1 MAVRHGVSDP
11 VAVYHALLENDGL
24 AAASIGVLQD
34 GQREKRLVFGERPVS
49 ITLRPQLVSARRY
62 RDAVDA
68 SQTIYTALG
77 RLEEA
82 ILADAALRAELD
94 LEPEEERLALADP
107 GCDSSSTSSRID
119 GFLTDRLRYVEY
131 NAESPAGMAYADT
144 LTGVFERLPVMRAF
158 RKRFRLRALPTRVR
172 QLGAMLRAFRQ
183 WGGAR
188 TPVIAIVDWGGLPT
202 TVEFEM
208 FRDYFRSRGVKT
220 VICDPRA
227 MEFRRGRLYADG
239 TPVNLVYRR
248 VLTSELLAKGMEA
261 AALRDAYL
269 AGAACVLNTFRAK
282 LLHKK
287 MSLALLS
294 DTRYASFYTPE
305 QRLAI
310 ARHVPWTRKVRQG
323 ASTRGDRPIRDLATY
338 IAEHRGELVL
348 KPNDEYGGKGVV
360 LGWTVPQPEWER
372 ALAAALDEPFVVQE
386 RVPVPRE
393 RFPVALDGLK
403 FLELAMDMNPYLFD
417 GRAAGCLSRL
427 SSSALLNVT
436 SGAGSVAPTYV
447 VEGPA

>member
-1 MAVRHGVSDP
+1 MAVCQGVSDP
-11 VAVYHALLENDGL
+11 VGVYHALLENDGL
-24 AAASIGVLQD
+24 ASASIGVLLD
-34 GQREKRLVFGERPVS
+34 GQREKRLVFGDRPVS
-49 ITLRPQLVSARRY
+49 ITLRPQLVSARLY
-62 RDAVDA
+62 REAVAA
-68 SQTIYTALG
+68 SQTMYAALG
-77 RLEEA
+77 RLEKA
-82 ILADAALRAELD
+82 LLADAKLRAELD
-94 LEPEEERLALADP
+94 LEPEEEHLALADP
-107 GCDSSSTSSRID
+107 GCRSSSTSSRID

-158 RKRFRLRALPTRVR
+158 RKRFRLRALPTRAR
-172 QLGAMLRAFRQ
+172 MLGAMLRAFRQ
-183 WGGAR
+183 WGRAR
-188 TPVIAIVDWGGLPT
+188 TPVIAIVDWVGLPT

-208 FRDYFRSRGVKT
+208 FRDYFKGRGVKT

-227 MEFRRGRLYADG
+227 LEFRRGRLYADG
-239 TPVNLVYRR
+239 TAVNLVYRR
-248 VLTSELLAKGMEA
+248 VLTSELLAKGKEA
-261 AALRDAYL
+261 GALRDAYL

-294 DTRYASFYTPE
+294 DTQYASFYTAE
-305 QRLAI
+305 QRRAI
-310 ARHVPWTRKVRQG
+310 ARHVPWTRKVRDG
-323 ASTRGDRPIRDLATY
+323 PSNRRDERIGDLAAY
-338 IAEHRGELVL
+338 VAEHRDELVL

-360 LGWTVPQPEWER
+360 LGWTATQPEWEG
-372 ALAAALDEPFVVQE
+372 ALRSALRESSVVQE
-386 RVPVPRE
+386 RVAVPHE
-393 RFPVALDGLK
+393 RFPVALDGLQ
-403 FLELAMDMNPYLFD
+403 FLDLAMDMNPYLFD

>member
-1 MAVRHGVSDP
+1 MSDP
-11 VAVYHALLENDGL
+11 VAVYHALLEDDGL
-24 AAASIGVLQD
+24 ASASLGELHD
-34 GQREKRLVFGERPVS
+34 GQKEKRLVFGDRPVS

-62 RDAVDA
+62 QDAVAA
-68 SQTIYTALG
+68 SQTMYAALG
-77 RLEEA
+77 RLETA
-82 ILADAALRAELD
+82 LLADAQLRAELD
-94 LEPEEERLALADP
+94 LDPEEERLALADP
-107 GCDSSSTSSRID
+107 GCESSSTSSRID
-119 GFLTDRLRYVEY
+119 GFFTDRLRYVEY

-183 WGGAR
+183 WGKAR
-188 TPVIAIVDWGGLPT
+188 TPVIAIVDWSGLPT

-208 FRDYFRSRGVKT
+208 FRDYFKSRGIRT

-227 MEFRRGRLYADG
+227 LEFRRGRLYADG
-239 TPVNLVYRR
+239 TAVNLVYRR
-248 VLTSELLAKGMEA
+248 VLTSELLAKGREA
-261 AALRDAYL
+261 GALLDAYL

-294 DTRYASFYTPE
+294 DGKYASFYTAE
-305 QRLAI
+305 QQRAI
-310 ARHVPWTRKVRQG
+310 ARHIPWTRKVRNGPTTRAG
-323 ASTRGDRPIRDLATY
+323 ARIADLAAY
-338 IAEHRGELVL
+338 VAEHRDELVL

-360 LGWTVPQPEWER
+360 LGWTVSQAEWER
-372 ALAAALDEPFVVQE
+372 ALRAALDESFVVQE
-386 RVPVPRE
+386 RVAVPRE
-393 RFPVALDGLK
+393 RFPVALDGLR
-403 FLELAMDMNPYLFD
+403 FLELAMDMDPYLFD

-436 SGAGSVAPTYV
+436 AGAGSVAPTYV